1 MLAQLLA
8 AAAAAARCTQVA
20 ELAPPGLGSTGASN
34 GCSAAGPGGSGAS
47 DGSNTTAM
55 AVRGSQTAVTGH
67 AAGDGQRRRCR
78 WQPWLWPE
86 AAAATPVVAAA
97 VADGAEAEV
106 LELVAA
112 VASTAGRRQQRLLWH
127 GGAFGCSGCGGGDRG
142 HRRHGGLGRLT
153 EGVANGCISP
163 ARHHLE
169 EGSKTGLAHSGTADG
184 SGGWLGREARAAVME
199 AGLVREARPMEGG
212 LIGASSGGGRLSA
225 RGTAGGGGGD
235 LGLRRS

>member
-1 MLAQLLA
+1 MLAQLL
-8 AAAAAARCTQVA
+8 AAARCTQVA

-47 DGSNTTAM
+47 DGGSTTAM
-55 AVRGSQTAVTGH
+55 AVRGSRTAVTGH

-112 VASTAGRRQQRLLWH
+112 VASAAGRRQQRLLWH
-127 GGAFGCSGCGGGDRG
+127 GGAFGSSGCGGGDRG
-142 HRRHGGLGRLT
+142 HRRHGGL
-153 EGVANGCISP
+153 
-163 ARHHLE
+163 
-169 EGSKTGLAHSGTADG
+169 
-184 SGGWLGREARAAVME
+184 
-199 AGLVREARPMEGG
+199 
-212 LIGASSGGGRLSA
+212 
-225 RGTAGGGGGD
+225 
-235 LGLRRS
+235 